1 MKRTIALALATM
13 MLMAVLLGGC
23 NNSTSSTGS
32 SAANGSSTAG
42 GDVSNTDPQNP
53 YANLDLSTE
62 ENIVTYVVASEPNAI
77 AEVMAQVNEKLKA
90 AINTTMEMYF
100 IPTSEL
106 STKYPLVMAGGD
118 EIDLIYTANHAYYRE
133 QVDKGGFRELTMDFI
148 QKYLPQTYS
157 VLPESAWKE
166 TYIGGKIYMVPRNTA
181 EIFPDRGPVIDMDVA
196 AKYDYTAD
204 SFHSWEDFDKFL
216 MTVGDK
222 EVPNGKYA
230 FNASSVANMYDI
242 GLRYRFNLINNQ
254 ATDYVYYSQLEDPT
268 FQNPFF
274 LHTSEQYKTY
284 IQDMAK
290 YAGASIWPSDAIS
303 NTNGITAMFRN
314 GQTVTGYNN
323 YYNGINTLQGFK
335 EQGINAEMVDIYPE
349 NFRALRDSYIGDGMA
364 ITSFSKKPER
374 TAVLLDYIKN
384 DFDTYMLLAGGIEG
398 RHYVYDEASNT
409 VEPGP
414 EATDY
419 QFDGWA
425 WGIRHKDFPWPAT
438 DDPYINAT
446 NEKLKKN
453 QIKDEEWPYWGFNF
467 DYNPVSAEWAVIS
480 ALITEYQPSFD
491 LGMFG
496 DNTMKEY
503 EGFIEKLKQGGL
515 DKYMEEWN
523 RQRSEFLAK

>member
-1 MKRTIALALATM
+1 MKRTIALALAAM

-23 NNSTSSTGS
+23 NSNPTNSSSAPADNSTAS
-32 SAANGSSTAG
+32 
-42 GDVSNTDPQNP
+42 GDPVDVDLSNP
-53 YANLDLSTE
+53 YANIDLSAT

-77 AEVMAQVNEKLKA
+77 QEVMTLVNEKLKA

-133 QVDKGGFRELTMDFI
+133 QVDKGGFKELTMDFI
-148 QKYLPQTYS
+148 QQYLPQTYS

-216 MTVGDK
+216 MAVGTN

-254 ATDYVYYSQLEDPT
+254 AADYVYYSQLEDPK
-268 FQNPFF
+268 FENPFF

-290 YAGASIWPSDAIS
+290 YAKAGIWPSDAIS

-323 YYNGINTLQGFK
+323 YYNGISTLQGFK

-349 NFRALRDSYIGDGMA
+349 RGLKLVFDIPEGGTKGTAPYTLGILS
-364 ITSFSKKPER
+364 SKKLRE
-374 TAVLLDYIKN
+374 I
-384 DFDTYMLLAGGIEG
+384 
-398 RHYVYDEASNT
+398 
-409 VEPGP
+409 
-414 EATDY
+414 
-419 QFDGWA
+419 GWSP
-425 WGIRHKDFPWPAT
+425 K
-438 DDPYINAT
+438 YSV
-446 NEKLKKN
+446 K
-453 QIKDEEWPYWGFNF
+453 
-467 DYNPVSAEWAVIS
+467 
-480 ALITEYQPSFD
+480 
-491 LGMFG
+491 
-496 DNTMKEY
+496 
-503 EGFIEKLKQGGL
+503 EGFRRTLEYLEIEEGA
-515 DKYMEEWN
+515 EHE
-523 RQRSEFLAK
+523 

>member
-230 FNASSVANMYDI
+230 FNASSVANI
-242 GLRYRFNLINNQ
+242 
-254 ATDYVYYSQLEDPT
+254 A
-268 FQNPFF
+268 
-274 LHTSEQYKTY
+274 
-284 IQDMAK
+284 
-290 YAGASIWPSDAIS
+290 
-303 NTNGITAMFRN
+303 
-314 GQTVTGYNN
+314 
-323 YYNGINTLQGFK
+323 
-335 EQGINAEMVDIYPE
+335 
-349 NFRALRDSYIGDGMA
+349 
-364 ITSFSKKPER
+364 
-374 TAVLLDYIKN
+374 
-384 DFDTYMLLAGGIEG
+384 
-398 RHYVYDEASNT
+398 
-409 VEPGP
+409 
-414 EATDY
+414 
-419 QFDGWA
+419 
-425 WGIRHKDFPWPAT
+425 
-438 DDPYINAT
+438 
-446 NEKLKKN
+446 
-453 QIKDEEWPYWGFNF
+453 
-467 DYNPVSAEWAVIS
+467 
-480 ALITEYQPSFD
+480 
-491 LGMFG
+491 
-496 DNTMKEY
+496 
-503 EGFIEKLKQGGL
+503 
-515 DKYMEEWN
+515 
-523 RQRSEFLAK
+523 